1 MSLRTRTIAAFAAIA
16 ALAASPAT
24 AQQSVADF
32 YKGKTVALLLGTGP
46 GGSYDLYARIFAEHL
61 SRHIPGNPSIVIE
74 HMPGA
79 GGVNAGNHLFGPGP
93 QDGTKILL
101 SHAII
106 MAEVLTPKAGVRFQS
121 AKFNWIGTYDAIAHT
136 MAFWHEAPVKTVADL
151 KKVNIIVGSF
161 AKSHFTYQWP
171 AMMKDV
177 LGLDF
182 KLITGYPT
190 GSTNNL
196 AMERGEIHGWAAS
209 WENLIGTRPQW
220 IKEKKVT
227 LLMQFLLERK
237 HQIPDVP
244 TLLEL
249 APPDKKDI
257 VEFMSAVDAVRPRRG
272 GRTRRAGRAR
282 RRAARRFRSDHQ
294 GPGVRRDGAE
304 AAGRHR
310 LARPRAHHVAGQED
324 RRRLAGLDRAG
335 EAVDRTR
342 GVGPGRYRSED
353 GAGHAGY
360 RARVGARRF
369 CRSWVAQPLTRKP
382 RPTSTR
388 ARPSRS

>member
-1 MSLRTRTIAAFAAIA
+1 MPLRTRTLAAFAAIA
-16 ALAASPAT
+16 ALAVSPAA

-106 MAEVLTPKAGVRFQS
+106 MSEVLTPKAGVRFQS

-136 MAFWHEAPVKTVADL
+136 MAFWHESPVKTVADL
-151 KKVNIIVGSF
+151 KKGNAIVGSF
-161 AKSHFTYQWP
+161 AKAHFTYQWP
-171 AMMKDV
+171 AMMRDV

-249 APPDKKDI
+249 APANKKDM
-257 VEFMSAVDAVRPRRG
+257 VEFMSAATPFGRG
-272 GRTRRAGRAR
+272 VVV
-282 RRAARRFRSDHQ
+282 
-294 GPGVRRDGAE
+294 GPGVPAERVAALRTAFAATIKDPAFIAMAQKRQVDIDWRDHEHTMSLVKKIVGASPD
-304 AAGRHR
+304 
-310 LARPRAHHVAGQED
+310 LI
-324 RRRLAGLDRAG
+324 
-335 EAVDRTR
+335 
-342 GVGPGRYRSED
+342 
-353 GAGHAGY
+353 
-360 RARVGARRF
+360 ARVKKSIG
-369 CRSWVAQPLTRKP
+369 QDE
-382 RPTSTR
+382 
-388 ARPSRS
+388 

>member
-1 MSLRTRTIAAFAAIA
+1 MPFRPRTLAAFAVIA
-16 ALAASPAT
+16 ALAVSPAA

-106 MAEVLTPKAGVRFQS
+106 MSEVLTPKAGVRFQS

-136 MAFWHEAPVKTVADL
+136 MAFWHESPVKTVADL
-151 KKVNIIVGSF
+151 KKGNAIVGSF
-161 AKSHFTYQWP
+161 AKAHFTYQWP

-249 APPDKKDI
+249 APANKKDM
-257 VEFMSAVDAVRPRRG
+257 VEFMSAATPFGRG
-272 GRTRRAGRAR
+272 VVV
-282 RRAARRFRSDHQ
+282 
-294 GPGVRRDGAE
+294 GPGVPAERVAALRTAFAATIKDPAFIAMAQKRQVDIDWRDHEHTMSLVKKIVGASPD
-304 AAGRHR
+304 
-310 LARPRAHHVAGQED
+310 LI
-324 RRRLAGLDRAG
+324 
-335 EAVDRTR
+335 
-342 GVGPGRYRSED
+342 
-353 GAGHAGY
+353 
-360 RARVGARRF
+360 ARVKKAIG
-369 CRSWVAQPLTRKP
+369 QDE
-382 RPTSTR
+382 
-388 ARPSRS
+388 

>member
-1 MSLRTRTIAAFAAIA
+1 MPPRTRMSALAAVIAVAAFAA
-16 ALAASPAT
+16 SPAA

-32 YKGKTVALLLGTGP
+32 YKGKTVTLLLGTGP

-61 SRHIPGNPSIVIE
+61 PRHIPGHPSIVVE

-79 GGVNAGNHLFGPGP
+79 GGVIAGNHLYGPGP
-93 QDGTKILL
+93 QDGTKVLL

-106 MAEVLTPKAGVRFQS
+106 MSEVLDPKAGVRFQS
-121 AKFNWIGTYDAIAHT
+121 AKLNWIGTYDAIAHT
-136 MAFWHEAPVKTVADL
+136 MAFWHTAPVKTIADL
-151 KKVNIIVGSF
+151 KKGNVVVGSF
-161 AKSHFTYQWP
+161 AKAHFTYQWP
-171 AMMKDV
+171 AMMRDV
-177 LGLDF
+177 LGLNF

-237 HQIPDVP
+237 HQIPEVP

-257 VEFMSAVDAVRPRRG
+257 VEFMSASTPFGRG
-272 GRTRRAGRAR
+272 IVT
-282 RRAARRFRSDHQ
+282 
-294 GPGVRRDGAE
+294 GPGVPADRVAALRAAFEATVKDPAFLATAKERKVDIEWHDHRHTMSLVQKIVGASPD
-304 AAGRHR
+304 
-310 LARPRAHHVAGQED
+310 LV
-324 RRRLAGLDRAG
+324 
-335 EAVDRTR
+335 
-342 GVGPGRYRSED
+342 
-353 GAGHAGY
+353 
-360 RARVGARRF
+360 ARVKK
-369 CRSWVAQPLTRKP
+369 SIE
-382 RPTSTR
+382 
-388 ARPSRS
+388 

>member
-1 MSLRTRTIAAFAAIA
+1 MPLHPRMSAFAAFATIA
-16 ALAASPAT
+16 LLAATPAV

-32 YKGKTVALLLGTGP
+32 YRGKNVALLLGTGP

-61 SRHIPGNPSIVIE
+61 GKHIPGNPNIVVE

-79 GGVNAGNHLFGPGP
+79 GGVTAGNHLFGPGP

-106 MAEVLTPKAGVRFQS
+106 MSEVLDPKAGVRFQS

-136 MAFWHEAPVKTVADL
+136 MAFWHEAPVKTIDDL
-151 KKVNIIVGSF
+151 KKGNIVIGSF
-161 AKSHFTYQWP
+161 AKAHFTYQWP

-190 GSTNNL
+190 GNHNNL

-209 WENLIGTRPQW
+209 WENLIGTRPHW

-227 LLMQFLLERK
+227 LLTQFLLERK

-249 APPDKKDI
+249 SPPDKKDV
-257 VEFMSAVDAVRPRRG
+257 VEFMSASTPF
-272 GRTRRAGRAR
+272 GRAVVV
-282 RRAARRFRSDHQ
+282 
-294 GPGVRRDGAE
+294 GPGVPAERVAALRAAFEATIKDPAFLATAQKRQVDIDWRDHQHTMSLVKKIVGASPD
-304 AAGRHR
+304 
-310 LARPRAHHVAGQED
+310 LIARVKKSIGQED
-324 RRRLAGLDRAG
+324 
-335 EAVDRTR
+335 
-342 GVGPGRYRSED
+342 
-353 GAGHAGY
+353 
-360 RARVGARRF
+360 
-369 CRSWVAQPLTRKP
+369 
-382 RPTSTR
+382 
-388 ARPSRS
+388 